1 MVTERGLDCCPASL
15 HTSPKDLRMNAKA
28 RKKNK
33 RKAERGALGTAG
45 TTEHTAQ
52 DAELWGEPHAKEPDD
67 SGYMEPAS
75 WTAAEMATC
84 NRYVSLDK
92 SKGLPEAF
100 AAAVS
105 QLLIRS
111 GLHGVSSDIEF
122 DMLKTILEYKV
133 LPPIAQGLHDLRQI
147 YKVGKRVEE
156 VDVTVEMQWQVMT
169 EGAPI
174 LGETMPDRA
183 HTQPDETPRD
193 EPAQGAVQHEQHPLD
208 GHVRAETD
216 IAMDSAAEVNHMWE
230 SASKQAVLDG
240 GDKET
245 VHQSTVRIYRALKK
259 KQKAKEKKGLGM
271 PS

>member
-1 MVTERGLDCCPASL
+1 VLGCCPASL
-15 HTSPKDLRMNAKA
+15 HTSLKDLRMNAKA
-28 RKKNK
+28 RKANK
-33 RKAERGALGTAG
+33 RRAERGALGTAG

-75 WTAAEMATC
+75 WNAAAMATC

-111 GLHGVSSDIEF
+111 GLHGVSGGIEF
-122 DMLKTILEYKV
+122 DMLKTILEHKV
-133 LPPIAQGLHDLRQI
+133 LLPIAQGLHDLQQVCR
-147 YKVGKRVEE
+147 VGKKVEE
-156 VDVTVEMQWQVMT
+156 ADVTVKMQWQVIT
-169 EGAPI
+169 EGASI
-174 LGETMPDRA
+174 LGETLPDGA
-183 HTQPDETPRD
+183 HNQPDETPRD

-208 GHVRAETD
+208 GHVRAKTD

-230 SASKQAVLDG
+230 SASKQAALDG
-240 GDKET
+240 GDKGT
-245 VHQSTVRIYRALKK
+245 VHQSAVRTYRALKK
-259 KQKAKEKKGLGM
+259 NQNAKEKRGLGCLIKYS
-271 PS
+271 PW